1 MVIVIGLF
9 GYFKVM
15 VTSSNE
21 TVSREESMSGQQ
33 CKTYQLATF
42 SWEYWTLLFFIIE
55 YIDKQFKWRWCLYL
69 Y

>member
-21 TVSREESMSGQQ
+21 TVSREESMSGKQ
-33 CKTYQLATF
+33 CKTYQPATV
-42 SWEYWTLLFFIIE
+42 SWEY
-55 YIDKQFKWRWCLYL
+55 
-69 Y
+69 